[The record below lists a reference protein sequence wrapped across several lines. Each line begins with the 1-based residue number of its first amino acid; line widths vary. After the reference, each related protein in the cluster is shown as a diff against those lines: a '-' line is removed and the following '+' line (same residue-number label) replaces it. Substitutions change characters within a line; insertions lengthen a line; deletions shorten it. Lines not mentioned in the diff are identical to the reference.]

1 MTAPAIPDGLPSG
14 SWFETIVESAPD
26 AILVADRNRRIALV
40 NRSAEVLFGYTR
52 SELIG
57 QLLETLVP
65 QRFRAQHPQH
75 VAEFMAAP
83 QIRAMGA
90 GRELFGVRKD
100 GSEVPIEIGL
110 NPIDTPSGLFT
121 LASIIDITARKI
133 SEDKLR
139 LSNAELE
146 RANRELDEFV
156 YTASHDLRAPLTGV
170 STVTQWILDDD
181 ATLAPESRE
190 RLALI
195 QGRIRRMSRL
205 LTDIHDYARAGR
217 SAQVSGTVMSA
228 ATLVADVAAT
238 AHLPPG
244 FAVVADRSLDGAQ
257 VARVPLEQVLHNLI
271 GNAIK
276 HHDRQAGV
284 VTVALA
290 ARGRWLRFSVTDD
303 GPGVPEQYRE
313 AVFEMFRTLRPRDQ
327 VEGSGMGLALV
338 RKIVAGMGGECGI
351 EAAANRGARVW
362 FEWPAVGP
370 APGETL

>member
-1 MTAPAIPDGLPSG
+1 MTAPATPDGLPSG

-57 QLLETLVP
+57 QLLEMLVP
-65 QRFRAQHPQH
+65 QRFRGQHPQH

-83 QIRAMGA
+83 QSRAMGA
-90 GRELFGVRKD
+90 GRELFGVRKN

-121 LASIIDITARKI
+121 LASIIDITARKL

-146 RANRELDEFV
+146 KTNRELDEFV

-170 STVTQWILDDD
+170 STVAQWILEDD

-190 RLALI
+190 RLVLI

-244 FAVVADRSLDGAQ
+244 FAVVADPALESAQ

-271 GNAIK
+271 SNAIK
-276 HHDRQAGV
+276 HHDRQAGA
-284 VTVALA
+284 VTVALV

-303 GPGVPEQYRE
+303 GPGIPEQYRE
-313 AVFEMFRTLRPRDQ
+313 AVFEMFRTLKPRDK

-338 RKIVAGMGGECGI
+338 RKIVARMGGECGI
-351 EAAANRGARVW
+351 EAAANRGTLVW
-362 FEWPAVGP
+362 FEWPAAGL
-370 APGETL
+370 ATGETL